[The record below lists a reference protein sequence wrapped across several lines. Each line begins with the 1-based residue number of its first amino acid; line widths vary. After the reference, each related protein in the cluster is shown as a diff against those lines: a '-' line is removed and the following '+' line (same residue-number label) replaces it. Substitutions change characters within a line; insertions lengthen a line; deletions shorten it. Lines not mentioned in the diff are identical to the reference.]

1 MHRQSLGSP
10 AAKLHANGVVIVKDT
25 SSSSS
30 PSSSSPE
37 QQQKKKKKP
46 GVLISNDDEDE
57 KQNKKPHH
65 KTTPSG
71 HPEKLVHLIPLLTLL
86 CIFILYLNSHDPSQ
100 NDLAQFNELKTL
112 SNPLDSTNIEQIHG
126 ALEIGKS
133 EALGIGSMR
142 NLQGVDREGG
152 NSKNRLNRKI
162 GDF

>member
-37 QQQKKKKKP
+37 QQQKKKKKL

-100 NDLAQFNELKTL
+100 ND
-112 SNPLDSTNIEQIHG
+112 STNIEQIHG

>member
-10 AAKLHANGVVIVKDT
+10 AAKLHANGVVIVED

-37 QQQKKKKKP
+37 QQQKKKLA
-46 GVLISNDDEDE
+46 VLLSNDDDDE
-57 KQNKKPHH
+57 KQNKKPHY

-71 HPEKLVHLIPLLTLL
+71 HTEKLIHLIPLLTLL

-100 NDLAQFNELKTL
+100 NDLAQFNEFKTL
-112 SNPLDSTNIEQIHG
+112 SKPIDSTNIDKIQRV
-126 ALEIGKS
+126 LEIGKG
-133 EALGIGSMR
+133 EVLAIGSMR
-142 NLQGVDREGG
+142 NLQGVDREGR